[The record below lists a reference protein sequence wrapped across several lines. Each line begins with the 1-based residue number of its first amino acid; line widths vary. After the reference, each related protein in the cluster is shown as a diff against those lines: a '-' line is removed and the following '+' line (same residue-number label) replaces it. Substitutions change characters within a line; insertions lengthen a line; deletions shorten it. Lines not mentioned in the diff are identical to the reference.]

1 MSNRKYRIDGRD
13 PNAKGY
19 VNENRMANQQETD
32 KIVEALESFGY
43 KNVEDYKFHLFGR
56 LDDVHGWYLF
66 GISKEDDEREDFL
79 ILGDCLDVLEEPYNK
94 VVGLDEV
101 LTFARTEG
109 SGDNV
114 GTAYDAMQT
123 WGVFHTLSDG
133 FCGMMDSNEVCIENE
148 RAHWDDKR
156 GEWKLTYDVMF
167 DTDMGGNEKVE
178 ITIPAQFE
186 KSEDAD
192 REFLSEW
199 ILAYLSYNPEE
210 RYEDFIDDSEAT
222 ADEAKEWAESKKR
235 AMRRVKELMKGYLMG
250 KDVTKSV
257 QNDTAKTCKKDMVWV
272 LTIYKDEQF
281 FPEVHRTLEGAVD
294 GALNDIAEHMAEDEV
309 DDYDYAK
316 IRRELEGQHY
326 WSDDNKDTVY
336 DIADCGVFA

>member
-1 MSNRKYRIDGRD
+1 MSNMKYRIDGRD

-66 GISKEDDEREDFL
+66 GISKEDDMREDFL
-79 ILGDCLDVLEEPYNK
+79 ILGDCLDVLESPFNK
-94 VVGLDEV
+94 VVELDDV
-101 LTFARTEG
+101 MCFARSEG

-123 WGVFHTLSDG
+123 WGVFNSLSQG
-133 FCGMMDSNEVCIENE
+133 FCGMMDSIDVCIENE

-156 GEWKLTYDVMF
+156 KEWKLSYDVIF

-178 ITIPAQFE
+178 ITIPAQLGNSESADWEFMSE
-186 KSEDAD
+186 WKGKCAAYCVEEAEQRYVDFLDCDREDA
-192 REFLSEW
+192 RE
-199 ILAYLSYNPEE
+199 
-210 RYEDFIDDSEAT
+210 R
-222 ADEAKEWAESKKR
+222 AESKER
-235 AMRRVKELMKGYLMG
+235 ALENIHTAMVNYYVSGGKSAKEEQRGG
-250 KDVTKSV
+250 ER
-257 QNDTAKTCKKDMVWV
+257 VWV

-281 FPEVHRTLEGAVD
+281 FPCVHKSLD
-294 GALNDIAEHMAEDEV
+294 GAIDTVIADMKEGMENDE
-309 DDYDYAK
+309 DYDFAA
-316 IRRELEGQHY
+316 IRRELESQKY
-326 WSDDNKDTVY
+326 WKDELSGAVY
-336 DIADCGVFA
+336 DITDCRVFA